1 MNLAKSGVHK
11 RQSFESSS
19 FPLGKE
25 KYFVMGQP
33 SKDGKRAII
42 ALFSQS
48 VLNAVE
54 EHQRK
59 NLRMIP
65 YPREENSK
73 LNRYILTR

>member
-1 MNLAKSGVHK
+1 MK

-25 KYFVMGQP
+25 KYFVMGLP
-33 SKDGKRAII
+33 SKDGNKAVV

-54 EHQRK
+54 QHQRK
-59 NLRMIP
+59 
-65 YPREENSK
+65 
-73 LNRYILTR
+73 TCA